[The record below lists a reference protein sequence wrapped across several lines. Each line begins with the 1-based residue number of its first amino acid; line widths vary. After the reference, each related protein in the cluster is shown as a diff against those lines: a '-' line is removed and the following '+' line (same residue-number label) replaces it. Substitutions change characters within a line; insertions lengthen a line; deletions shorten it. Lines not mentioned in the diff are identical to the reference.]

1 MEWTPSS
8 KMSTTDLRAVLMSWG
23 VPSLKADKQDLIDE
37 VSHHYRLI
45 MTEWQTWLPARAAI
59 FSGASRGSG
68 GAASCSA
75 AASSNDDKSVGTDTP
90 HAEVNYIGSD
100 DAPGNDGH
108 TATEQVTTVAAAAPI
123 DDQET
128 HQVDEAGNVIGKK
141 NEIEE
146 VAMIL
151 ARLSCALP
159 GCVARSRLKWQ
170 TPPKAKAVAAK
181 DKKDQEGKAAATLKG
196 IGKGKS
202 KLYGGYLPMAGLFID
217 EDRTPDELVRFACSF
232 RRCWQ
237 AVWQPVISC
246 GRSYRQAAWQLVIS
260 DLGALCYMSLL

>member
-1 MEWTPSS
+1 MLFLSSFLGHESSLAASVLSARTMEWTPSS

-23 VPSLKADKQDLIDE
+23 VRSLKSEKQDLIDE
-37 VSHHYRLI
+37 VSYHYRLI
-45 MTEWQTWLPARAAI
+45 MAEWQTWLPARAAI

-141 NEIEE
+141 NEFEE
-146 VAMIL
+146 VGAPVVRSTGLRRAIEIEVADTAKVKETTAKVKKAL
-151 ARLSCALP
+151 A
-159 GCVARSRLKWQ
+159 
-170 TPPKAKAVAAK
+170 
-181 DKKDQEGKAAATLKG
+181 
-196 IGKGKS
+196 KS
-202 KLYGGYLPMAGLFID
+202 KSKSKMYGGYLPMAGVFID
-217 EDRTPDELVRFACSF
+217 EDQKPDDPDNGEIHV
-232 RRCWQ
+232 
-237 AVWQPVISC
+237 
-246 GRSYRQAAWQLVIS
+246 
-260 DLGALCYMSLL
+260 